1 MAGKIYSSQDPGL
14 TKFQQDSRLAVEKIV
29 NTPLD
34 HFFTSPADMGVE
46 SLAEAFAMSDPD
58 YQLKQEKKMRSG
70 RTEQYEDTPDHE
82 FQNLVRN
89 YEKLGSVEAMAEMQK
104 QKKIDWAQRT
114 VDFFNEHP
122 DGKDDSWM
130 SKNFGNIMKAV
141 FVAGTAG
148 AGAAALGAGA
158 AAGAGAGTA
167 AGAGAGAAAGT
178 AAGVGAGAAAAGA
191 GAAGTAAVGSGV
203 AGALGLSGL
212 PASML
217 NAGLINAGVKAGTN
231 LATGQSIF
239 DGVLKSGLTGAVGAG
254 LAPAASGF
262 VGTGLKNLGISPE
275 MATSLI
281 KPITTGVVGAGLG
294 LANGQ
299 NLGSAVLGG
308 LQGGLASYGG
318 DMISEYT
325 NSLGLDKPIK
335 GVLDSAGKGALSAG
349 IRGGNVLQGALQG
362 GVSGGIKQG
371 TNWLTDLFKQPSTG
385 GKMDLTSLFGSADFG
400 YGGDSDKDWLKGLE
414 TDLSN
419 PTGAP
424 YNPSFIDYF
433 GKPDDKFTIG
443 DAEAPDMSYFES
455 LFGNSGTSGGVSD
468 SVIKALGGAAGNASG
483 SFVGNLMKQLGGVGT
498 AAGQNPLAS
507 IAAALGAYG
516 SIKNAGKPQGD
527 LSLVDKLM
535 EKGATQANTPV
546 QPRGQVVARDPRL
559 FTQNYD
565 LDGRPVKVGIETEL
579 ANMYR
584 DELGRAPDQAGM
596 EWWKQAMEKGA
607 NRDQVMQGL
616 DASSEGTVY
625 DAYRSELGRNPDTD
639 GGKWWQTQIDSGTLK
654 PQDLNAELRK
664 SQEYQQGRNGPL
676 TTMFQG
682 GK

>member
-14 TKFQQDSRLAVEKIV
+14 TSFQQNSRLAVEKII

-34 HFFTSPADMGVE
+34 HFFTSPVDMGVE
-46 SLAEAFAMSDPD
+46 TLAEAFAMSDPD
-58 YQLKQEKKMRSG
+58 YQLKQQRKMESG
-70 RTEQYEDTPDHE
+70 VKEQYEDTPDHE
-82 FQNLVRN
+82 FQSLVRK
-89 YEKLGSVEAMAEMQK
+89 YEKAGSVEAMAEIQK

-141 FVAGTAG
+141 FVVGTAG
-148 AGAAALGAGA
+148 AGAAAMGAGAAAGAGAGA

-167 AGAGAGAAAGT
+167 AAGAGAAAG
-178 AAGVGAGAAAAGA
+178 VGAGTAAAGA
-191 GAAGTAAVGSGV
+191 GAAGAAAAGSGV

-275 MATSLI
+275 MAGSLI

-299 NLGSAVLGG
+299 NVGGALLGG

-349 IRGGNVLQGALQG
+349 IRGGNVFQGALQG

-371 TNWLTDLFKQPSTG
+371 TNWLTELFKQPSSG
-385 GKMDLTSLFGSADFG
+385 GKMDLTSLFGGGS
-400 YGGDSDKDWLKGLE
+400 GDSKDWLSALE

-419 PTGAP
+419 PSGAP
-424 YNPSFIDYF
+424 YDPNFTNYF
-433 GKPDDKFTIG
+433 GKPEDKFTIG
-443 DAEAPDMSYFES
+443 DAETPDMSYFES
-455 LFGNSGTSGGVSD
+455 LFGNNSSSGGVSD
-468 SVIKALGGAAGNASG
+468 SLIKALGGAAGNASSG
-483 SFVGNLMKQLGGVGT
+483 FVSNLMKQLGGVGT
-498 AAGQNPLAS
+498 AASQNPLAS

-535 EKGATQANTPV
+535 DKGAAQMNTPV

-579 ANMYR
+579 ADMYR

-616 DASSEGTVY
+616 DASNEGTVF

-639 GGKWWQTQIDSGTLK
+639 GGKWWQTQLDNGTLK
-654 PQDLNAELRK
+654 AGDLNAELRK

-676 TTMFQG
+676 TTMFNG